1 MSRQELNNKFFIKKI
16 LREYYSQ
23 KPLEEPLYIHKRE
36 IAIHSLED
44 EAYIRHLTFPSIT
57 HLYNFILNEKTPL
70 HLYYSSAYYES
81 PSIKK
86 MELKGWTGSDLMFD
100 LDSDHYPGCGKILSI
115 CIEENTI
122 YEGKIKKCPKTGSKP
137 VIYPLIK
144 TECIQKAYID
154 ALRIKYILEDELG
167 LKNIKIYFS
176 GNRGFH
182 VKVIDE
188 KIWDLGGDERR
199 EIASYISLENFDTN
213 KLFPVVGKRNKY
225 VIITKNEY
233 GIRKRVLDYLIKNN
247 IVNGNKLFIKL
258 PFKILEEI
266 INDLAIPIDIVVT
279 MDISRL
285 SRFGNS
291 INGKSGLITKHVE
304 PREDYMFNTND
315 FSPWNGSIIVKP
327 LIDVSGLQV
336 FNEKINLKRGVKE
349 SFDSKTAVYL
359 ALKGIVKI
367 VSDEKLVIKNV

>member
-1 MSRQELNNKFFIKKI
+1 MSRQESSNKFFIKKI
-16 LREYYSQ
+16 LREYYSR

-44 EAYIRHLTFPSIT
+44 EAYIRHLSFPSIT

-81 PSIKK
+81 PSVNK
-86 MELKGWTGSDLMFD
+86 MELKGWIGSDLMFD
-100 LDSDHYPGCGKILSI
+100 LDSDHYPGCDKILSI

-122 YEGKIKKCPKTGSKP
+122 YDGKIKTCPKTESKP
-137 VIYPLIK
+137 VIHPLIK
-144 TECIQKAYID
+144 TECIQKAYRD

-188 KIWDLGGDERR
+188 KIWDLESDERR
-199 EIASYISLENFDTN
+199 EIASYISLENFDIN
-213 KLFPVVGKRNKY
+213 KLFPVIGKRKKY
-225 VIITKNEY
+225 VIITRNEH
-233 GIRKRVLDYLIKNN
+233 GIRKRVLDYVIKNN
-247 IVNGNKLFIKL
+247 IVNGNELFIKL
-258 PFKILEEI
+258 PLKLLEET
-266 INDLAIPIDIVVT
+266 INDLTIPIDIVVT

-291 INGKSGLITKHVE
+291 INGKSGLITKLIE
-304 PREDYMFNTND
+304 PLDNYEFDIND
-315 FSPWNGSIIVKP
+315 FCPWSGNIVVKP
-327 LIDVSGLQV
+327 LIDISGLQV
-336 FNEKINLKRGVKE
+336 FDEKIDLKRGVKKIL
-349 SFDSKTAVYL
+349 DSKIAVYL
-359 ALKGIVKI
+359 TLKGIVKI
-367 VSDEKLVIKNV
+367 ISDEKLVIKNV